1 MQKSSIQYILKLS
14 IPIFFANL
22 AIPMVGIIDTA
33 LMGNLGSLSY
43 LSATSVAANLFSMI
57 FWSFGFLRMGT
68 VGMVSQANGRNDY
81 TEILNIVVRNLLFVL
96 AISITII
103 LLQNLIL
110 SLSLKIFDLSEATRN
125 LYEQYFKIRVYSAP
139 GELTLYIITGLFVGL
154 QKTKTSSLAV
164 GFFSIL
170 NILLSIVLVTKF
182 DLNIKGVAYGTLF
195 SALITSIIFLI
206 YMFWYLS
213 KYTKITINFAQIF
226 NLKKIKN
233 IFNINLNIFIRTI
246 LLTFSF
252 LWFTYLGT
260 QIGETYVAA
269 NFNLKKIKNIF
280 NINLNIFIRTILL
293 TFSFLWFTYLGTQI
307 GENYVAA
314 NAILINLVF
323 LSAFILDA
331 YAFSTEGIVGYSLGK
346 KDLNLFKNIV
356 KNSFIL
362 SSISGLIIS
371 IIFFFTNNLVINLMS
386 DINEIRELS
395 SSYAVWLIILP
406 VISSFCYQFDGI
418 FIGASQTKELRNA
431 MIFSVFSYLLIS
443 ILLIKFL
450 FNTGIWISLCIFMI
464 LRAVSLFYYLDK
476 IYLRF
481 RKN

>member
-68 VGMVSQANGRNDY
+68 VGMVSQANGINDY

-110 SLSLKIFDLSEATRN
+110 SLSLKIFDLSETTRN

-154 QKTKTSSLAV
+154 QKTKTSSFAV
-164 GFFSIL
+164 GFFSLL
-170 NILLSIVLVTKF
+170 NILISIVLVAIF
-182 DLNIKGVAYGTLF
+182 DLNIKGVAYGTFF
-195 SALITSIIFLI
+195 SALITSSIFLF
-206 YMFWYLS
+206 YTFFYLS
-213 KYTKITINFAQIF
+213 KFTKIKIDFEQIL
-226 NLKKIKN
+226 NLNQIKN

-260 QIGETYVAA
+260 QIGED
-269 NFNLKKIKNIF
+269 
-280 NINLNIFIRTILL
+280 
-293 TFSFLWFTYLGTQI
+293 
-307 GENYVAA
+307 YVAA

-362 SSISGLIIS
+362 SSLSGLIIS
-371 IIFFFTNNLVINLMS
+371 IIYFFVYEHVINLMS
-386 DINEIRELS
+386 DLEEIRKLS
-395 SSYAVWLIILP
+395 SSYVIWLIILP
-406 VISSFCYQFDGI
+406 LISSFCYQFDGI

-431 MIFSVFSYLLIS
+431 MVFSVMSYLIIS
-443 ILLIKFL
+443 IVLTKLL
-450 FNTGIWISLCIFMI
+450 FNNGIWISLCIFMI
-464 LRAVSLFYYLDK
+464 LRALSLFYYLNK

-481 RKN
+481 KS

>member
-1 MQKSSIQYILKLS
+1 M
-14 IPIFFANL
+14 
-22 AIPMVGIIDTA
+22 
-33 LMGNLGSLSY
+33 
-43 LSATSVAANLFSMI
+43 
-57 FWSFGFLRMGT
+57 
-68 VGMVSQANGRNDY
+68 
-81 TEILNIVVRNLLFVL
+81 
-96 AISITII
+96 
-103 LLQNLIL
+103 
-110 SLSLKIFDLSEATRN
+110 
-125 LYEQYFKIRVYSAP
+125 
-139 GELTLYIITGLFVGL
+139 

-164 GFFSIL
+164 GLFSIL

-213 KYTKITINFAQIF
+213 KYTKITINFAQI
-226 NLKKIKN
+226 
-233 IFNINLNIFIRTI
+233 
-246 LLTFSF
+246 
-252 LWFTYLGT
+252 
-260 QIGETYVAA
+260 
-269 NFNLKKIKNIF
+269 FNLKKIKNIF

-386 DINEIRELS
+386 DIDEIRKLS

-464 LRAVSLFYYLDK
+464 LRAKHQCGSGKKEEVVKLYEGFENVEVEEFFDNPNLLIDWSDFVISRSGALSLSETMSMNKGSLMIPLPNAIDNHQFFNAKYIEEKGMGIIHEQKNGIENLKAVINLILNEKKYLVWQKINFEINHTDAAKNIVSSIL
-476 IYLRF
+476 
-481 RKN
+481 NQSTE

>member
-1 MQKSSIQYILKLS
+1 MQKSSIKYILKLS

-22 AIPMVGIIDTA
+22 AVPMVGIIDTA
-33 LMGNLGSLSY
+33 LMGNLGNLSY

-81 TEILNIVVRNLLFVL
+81 SEILNIVIRNLLFVTL
-96 AISITII
+96 ISIIII

-110 SLSLKIFDLSEATRN
+110 NLSLKIFDLSETTRD
-125 LYEQYFKIRVYSAP
+125 LYEQYFRIRVYSAP

-154 QKTKTSSLAV
+154 QKTKTSSFAV
-164 GFFSIL
+164 GFFSLL
-170 NILLSIVLVTKF
+170 NILISIVLVAIF

-195 SALITSIIFLI
+195 SALITSSIFLF
-206 YMFWYLS
+206 YTFFYLS
-213 KYTKITINFAQIF
+213 KLTKIKIDFGQIL
-226 NLKKIKN
+226 NLNKIKD

-260 QIGETYVAA
+260 QIGED
-269 NFNLKKIKNIF
+269 
-280 NINLNIFIRTILL
+280 
-293 TFSFLWFTYLGTQI
+293 
-307 GENYVAA
+307 YVAA

-371 IIFFFTNNLVINLMS
+371 IIYFFAHEHVINLMS
-386 DINEIRELS
+386 DLEEIRKLS
-395 SSYAVWLIILP
+395 SSYVIWLIILP
-406 VISSFCYQFDGI
+406 LISSFCYQFDGI

-431 MIFSVFSYLLIS
+431 MIFSVLSYLIIS
-443 ILLIKFL
+443 IVLTKLLL
-450 FNTGIWISLCIFMI
+450 NNGIWISLCIFMI
-464 LRAVSLFYYLDK
+464 LRALSLFYYLNK

-481 RKN
+481 KS

>member
-22 AIPMVGIIDTA
+22 AIPMVGIIDTT

-81 TEILNIVVRNLLFVL
+81 SEILNIVVRNLLFVL

-226 NLKKIKN
+226 NLRKIKN

-260 QIGETYVAA
+260 QIGED
-269 NFNLKKIKNIF
+269 F
-280 NINLNIFIRTILL
+280 
-293 TFSFLWFTYLGTQI
+293 
-307 GENYVAA
+307 VAA

-371 IIFFFTNNLVINLMS
+371 IIFLFTNNLVINLMS
-386 DINEIRELS
+386 DIDEIRKLS
-395 SSYAVWLIILP
+395 SSYALWLIILP

-464 LRAVSLFYYLDK
+464 LRAISLFYYLDK

>member
-260 QIGETYVAA
+260 QIGED
-269 NFNLKKIKNIF
+269 F
-280 NINLNIFIRTILL
+280 
-293 TFSFLWFTYLGTQI
+293 
-307 GENYVAA
+307 VAA

-371 IIFFFTNNLVINLMS
+371 IIFFFSYNLVINLMS

>member
-43 LSATSVAANLFSMI
+43 LSATLVAANLFSMI

-68 VGMVSQANGRNDY
+68 VGMVSQANGRNNY

-226 NLKKIKN
+226 NLRKIKN

-260 QIGETYVAA
+260 QIGED
-269 NFNLKKIKNIF
+269 
-280 NINLNIFIRTILL
+280 
-293 TFSFLWFTYLGTQI
+293 
-307 GENYVAA
+307 YVAA

-371 IIFFFTNNLVINLMS
+371 IIFFFTHNLVINLMS

>member
-1 MQKSSIQYILKLS
+1 MQKSSIKYILKLS
-14 IPIFFANL
+14 IPLFFANL
-22 AIPMVGIIDTA
+22 AVPMVGIIDTA
-33 LMGNLGSLSY
+33 LMGNLGNLSY

-81 TEILNIVVRNLLFVL
+81 SEILNIVIRNLLFVAL
-96 AISITII
+96 ISIIII
-103 LLQNLIL
+103 LLQNFIL
-110 SLSLKIFDLSEATRN
+110 NLSLKIFDLSKNTKD
-125 LYEQYFKIRVYSAP
+125 LYEQYFRIRVYSAP

-154 QKTKTSSLAV
+154 QKTKTSSFAV
-164 GFFSIL
+164 GFFSLL
-170 NILLSIVLVTKF
+170 NILISIVLVAIF
-182 DLNIKGVAYGTLF
+182 DLNIKGVAYGTFF
-195 SALITSIIFLI
+195 SALITSSIFLF
-206 YMFWYLS
+206 YTFFYLS
-213 KYTKITINFAQIF
+213 KFTKIKIDFEQIL
-226 NLKKIKN
+226 NLNQIKN

-260 QIGETYVAA
+260 QIGED
-269 NFNLKKIKNIF
+269 
-280 NINLNIFIRTILL
+280 
-293 TFSFLWFTYLGTQI
+293 
-307 GENYVAA
+307 YVAA

-371 IIFFFTNNLVINLMS
+371 IIYFFAYEYVINLMS
-386 DINEIRELS
+386 DLEEIRKLS
-395 SSYAVWLIILP
+395 SSYVIWLIILP
-406 VISSFCYQFDGI
+406 LISSFCYQFDGI

-431 MIFSVFSYLLIS
+431 MVFSVMSYLIIS
-443 ILLIKFL
+443 IVLTKLL
-450 FNTGIWISLCIFMI
+450 FNNGIWISLCIFMI
-464 LRAVSLFYYLDK
+464 LRALSLFYYLNK

-481 RKN
+481 KS

>member
-260 QIGETYVAA
+260 QIGED
-269 NFNLKKIKNIF
+269 
-280 NINLNIFIRTILL
+280 
-293 TFSFLWFTYLGTQI
+293 
-307 GENYVAA
+307 YVAA

-386 DINEIRELS
+386 DIDEIRKLS

>member
-1 MQKSSIQYILKLS
+1 
-14 IPIFFANL
+14 
-22 AIPMVGIIDTA
+22 MVGIIDTA

-110 SLSLKIFDLSEATRN
+110 SLSLKIFDLSETTRN

-213 KYTKITINFAQIF
+213 KYTKIIINFAQIF
-226 NLKKIKN
+226 NLKKINN

-260 QIGETYVAA
+260 QIGED
-269 NFNLKKIKNIF
+269 F
-280 NINLNIFIRTILL
+280 
-293 TFSFLWFTYLGTQI
+293 
-307 GENYVAA
+307 VAA

-371 IIFFFTNNLVINLMS
+371 IIFFFTYNLVINLMS

-450 FNTGIWISLCIFMI
+450 FNTGIWISLCIFMV